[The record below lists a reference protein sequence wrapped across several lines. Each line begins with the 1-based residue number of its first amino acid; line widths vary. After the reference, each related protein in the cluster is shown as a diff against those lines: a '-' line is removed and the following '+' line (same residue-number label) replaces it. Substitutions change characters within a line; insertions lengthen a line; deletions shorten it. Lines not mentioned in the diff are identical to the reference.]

1 MRYKLKV
8 IQHYQKFTVLVI
20 IFILIGC
27 IRSPNSPDSA
37 ETEYLVP
44 LNIGNFWDY
53 EFENKSVRRD
63 SVKSKEVIEDQD
75 VYFLETDMGSW
86 TESKAIYNSFNGY
99 YETLY
104 FNVDLNNSTYHF
116 KYPVKVGD
124 SWENTFVFD
133 HGWTN
138 KYECLSKDAK
148 VDVPAGTFN
157 CILYEVIMQTQDG
170 NNFLHHYY
178 FKPRIGL
185 IAIKEFVSDSSGQ
198 KEEWEKKLNSYCL
211 VE

>member
-1 MRYKLKV
+1 MKV

-27 IRSPNSPDSA
+27 IRNPNSPDSA

-75 VYFLETDMGSW
+75 VYFLEMDMGSW
-86 TESKAIYNSFNGY
+86 TGLKAIYNSFNGY

-104 FNVDLNNSTYHF
+104 FKVDLNNSTYHF
-116 KYPVKVGD
+116 KYPVNVGD
-124 SWENTFVFD
+124 SW
-133 HGWTN
+133 
-138 KYECLSKDAK
+138 
-148 VDVPAGTFN
+148 
-157 CILYEVIMQTQDG
+157 
-170 NNFLHHYY
+170 
-178 FKPRIGL
+178 
-185 IAIKEFVSDSSGQ
+185 
-198 KEEWEKKLNSYCL
+198 
-211 VE
+211 